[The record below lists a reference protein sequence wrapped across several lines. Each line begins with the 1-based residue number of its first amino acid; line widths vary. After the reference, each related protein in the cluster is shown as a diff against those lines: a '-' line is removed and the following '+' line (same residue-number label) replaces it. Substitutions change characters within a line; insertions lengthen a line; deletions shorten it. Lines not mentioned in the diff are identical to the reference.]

1 MILKILKFYQN
12 LISKGDI
19 VCSTCLSCTYRDSS
33 SKQNI
38 DLNNHYFN
46 NEEEDT
52 FFENSSFL
60 NEQTDKPETELINGN
75 INAMQNFIQNDITSD
90 VSSNDGDPKDT
101 VSINICRTKINY
113 KKCIICN
120 DAKKKLNRVN
130 RYAMVDALVRKNI
143 LIPEGSTSCTLHF
156 EDHNSKLRL
165 NSSAL
170 VHLEVFDNRS
180 KLKIDE
186 IENIIEMLRYETLYS
201 NIKDRCSDF
210 HRIDSAEIK
219 DLTGKINNYQQI
231 IFV

>member
-1 MILKILKFYQN
+1 
-12 LISKGDI
+12 
-19 VCSTCLSCTYRDSS
+19 
-33 SKQNI
+33 
-38 DLNNHYFN
+38 
-46 NEEEDT
+46 
-52 FFENSSFL
+52 
-60 NEQTDKPETELINGN
+60 
-75 INAMQNFIQNDITSD
+75 MQ
-90 VSSNDGDPKDT
+90 
-101 VSINICRTKINY
+101 
-113 KKCIICN
+113 
-120 DAKKKLNRVN
+120 KKKLNRVN

-170 VHLEVFDNRS
+170 VQLEVFDNRS